1 MYLQYSR
8 KAISKSRT
16 VKIDYLVKQKWHR
29 IGREINFYTNDEISS
44 KAVSIKVLNYEILG
58 ITVNVRETKIQVT
71 GI

>member
-8 KAISKSRT
+8 KEISKSRT
-16 VKIDYLVKQKWHR
+16 VKIDYLVKQKCHR
-29 IGREINFYTNDEISS
+29 IGREINFYTNYEISS
-44 KAVSIKVLNYEILG
+44 KAVCIKVLNYEILG

>member
-8 KAISKSRT
+8 KEISKSRT
-16 VKIDYLVKQKWHR
+16 VKIDYLVKQKCHR
-29 IGREINFYTNDEISS
+29 IGRETNFYTNDEISS

>member
-8 KAISKSRT
+8 KEISKSRT
-16 VKIDYLVKQKWHR
+16 VKIDYLVKQKWHG
-29 IGREINFYTNDEISS
+29 IGREINFDTNDEISS

>member
-8 KAISKSRT
+8 KEISKSRT
-16 VKIDYLVKQKWHR
+16 VKIDYLVKQKCHR

-58 ITVNVRETKIQVT
+58 ITVNVRETKIKVT